1 MIGVDEMG
9 QSWSGLRKELEEN
22 FICDSLKGR
31 VQYFLTHYHGA
42 PDKYGR
48 VCIRVDSKEVV
59 HGNPYDF
66 YAKGYRFKEL
76 KIKRAL
82 NIPNR
87 KYTSKGYLYDEENI
101 EIEDMVQEMAHKDGV
116 FEIYDFTSAI
126 FEYKNSNIIDSINS
140 KNMLVRMLAV
150 MDRRIGKR
158 TLLKLV
164 SEIEKQPDWLA
175 FFYKLRLDAEG
186 INYVSK

>member
-1 MIGVDEMG
+1 MG
-9 QSWSGLRKELEEN
+9 QSWSGLRRELEED

-31 VQYFLTHYHGA
+31 VKYFLTHYHGA

-48 VCIRVDSKEVV
+48 VCVRVDGKEVV
-59 HGNPYDF
+59 KGNPYDF
-66 YAKGYRFKEL
+66 YVRGYRLEEL
-76 KIKRAL
+76 RIKNEL
-82 NIPNR
+82 NIANR
-87 KYTSKGYLYDEENI
+87 EYAGKDYLYEEANEI
-101 EIEDMVQEMAHKDGV
+101 IEDKIRDIAHKDGV
-116 FEIYDFTSAI
+116 FEIYDFTRAI
-126 FEYKNSNIIDSINS
+126 YEYKNSSIIESINS

-164 SEIEKQPDWLA
+164 SEVEKQPNWLA

-186 INYVSK
+186 IKL

>member
-1 MIGVDEMG
+1 MFEVNEMG

-22 FICDSLKGR
+22 FICDSLRGR
-31 VQYFLTHYHGA
+31 VKYFLTHYHGA

-48 VCIRVDSKEVV
+48 VCIRVDGKEVV

-66 YAKGYRFKEL
+66 YVKGYNLEEWR
-76 KIKRAL
+76 IKKKF
-82 NIPNR
+82 NIPYR
-87 KYTSKGYLYDEENI
+87 EYSDKSYFLYDEENRT
-101 EIEDMVQEMAHKDGV
+101 IEDMVREMAYKDGV
-116 FEIYDFTSAI
+116 FEIYDFTNAI
-126 FEYKNSNIIDSINS
+126 FKYKNSNVIDSINS
-140 KNMLVRMLAV
+140 KNMLVRMLAI

-164 SEIEKQPDWLA
+164 GEVEKQPDWLA

-186 INYVSK
+186 ITY

>member
-1 MIGVDEMG
+1 MG
-9 QSWSGLRKELEEN
+9 QSWSCLRKELEET
-22 FICDSLKGR
+22 FICDNLKGR

-48 VCIRVDSKEVV
+48 VCVRVDGKEVV

-66 YAKGYRFKEL
+66 YAKGYRFEEF
-76 KIKRAL
+76 KIKKTL

-87 KYTSKGYLYDEENI
+87 EYTNKGFLYDEENI
-101 EIEDMVQEMAHKDGV
+101 TIEDMVQEMAHKDGV
-116 FEIYDFTSAI
+116 FEVYDFTNAI
-126 FEYKNSNIIDSINS
+126 FEYKNSNIINSINS
-140 KNMLVRMLAV
+140 KNMLVRMLAI
-150 MDRRIGKR
+150 MDKRVGKR

-164 SEIEKQPDWLA
+164 SEVEKQLDWLA

-186 INYVSK
+186 INYK